1 MEQLNGGLS
10 ALFTRPFVDDLIA
23 DIEDDDDDDDD
34 DDSKGDMHVDM
45 IRPSQPFDEIIQ
57 DNDP

>member
-23 DIEDDDDDDDD
+23 DIEDDDDNDDG
-34 DDSKGDMHVDM
+34 KGDMCVDT
-45 IRPSQPFDEIIQ
+45 IGPSQPFDEIVQ
-57 DNDP
+57 DDDL